1 VAKGKKYGGADMKTE
16 CEGEILK
23 KMQELER
30 RSENAS
36 PERARDA
43 RLSVCS

>member
-1 VAKGKKYGGADMKTE
+1 MEME
-16 CEGEILK
+16 CEGEMLK

-30 RSENAS
+30 RRKNAS

-43 RLSVCS
+43 RLPVRP